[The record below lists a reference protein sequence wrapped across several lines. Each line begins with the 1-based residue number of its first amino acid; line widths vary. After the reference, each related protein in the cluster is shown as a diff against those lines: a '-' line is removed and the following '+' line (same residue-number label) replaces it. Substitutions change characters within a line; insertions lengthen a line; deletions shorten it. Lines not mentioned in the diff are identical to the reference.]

1 MQIAISS
8 HKARE
13 HAPTGSPDN
22 YIMAYRTPP
31 FRSSFPM
38 LLASSLLLAQPISA
52 VAAEQVQC
60 SASGTSWSCEP
71 MQPRGELPPRPPQTT
86 PAPAPVSNAPV
97 GIAAPAVTAAA
108 VTAPRVNEF
117 SQLDWVPREQLT
129 SEQQAAI
136 APYCGGTYVEPER
149 SGRDDE
155 TPFDQLPVQ
164 ASADSSRFE
173 QGSQTGVL
181 EGDVLLRQGRL
192 QASADQASFDQT
204 NSSAQLK
211 GNVRLRDQGVLVLGD
226 QASMRIDNGET
237 RIDNVQYVVHEAG
250 ARGDAEKLLRRDD
263 AVIVMTNGSYT
274 TCEPGQNTWS
284 LHSKDIELDREKGW
298 GEAKH
303 VTLKVKDVPVFY
315 TPYIYFP
322 LDDRR
327 HTGLLPPSFSHSTDN
342 GTEIETPYYINIA
355 PDYDAT
361 IYPRYMSERGMQLEG
376 EFRYLKPDNAGSV
389 SAAYLNDTKYDEN
402 RWLYGWQHQGG
413 LSSRWSTEVD
423 YTDISDPFYFQDL
436 NSALDVRSDTY
447 VDQRAGVTY
456 RGDGWRFNAAVH
468 GYELATITS
477 LTPYERLPQLRLDG
491 ADWLGNSGLRFGYKA
506 EYTYFDRDLDSGFI
520 TGQDGIQFDSLGNPI
535 LTPDENLVG
544 LQRATGHRVS
554 VSPSLSY
561 PWRNNW
567 AFVTPSVRT
576 QSTYYD
582 LDFDSQ
588 TDGFDYAGA
597 NTTPSSTI
605 PVASLDG
612 GLYFDRQTNWF
623 GNSLRQ
629 TLEPRAFYL
638 YAPDEDQND
647 QPLFDTNE
655 NTFSYNSLFR
665 DDRFSGNDRVGDAN
679 QLSLGVTSRALENDG
694 SERARGSFGQV
705 FYFRD
710 RNVQLLEPDGTAP
723 EADTSS
729 SSAYAGELMY
739 KVSDAWRLNADALWD
754 PDDSANDAGSLMA
767 NYQPE
772 PRKILNMGYRY
783 RNNINT
789 FNALTGSFDRD
800 ADQRIDQSD
809 MSFMWPL
816 GPQWSVIGRW
826 QHDFAEDRTLE
837 AFGGLEYDS
846 CCWKLRVV
854 NRYWVDYNEF
864 ESVAQ
869 DETNRGIFLQIVLK
883 GLGSVT
889 GNGVDSLLDDGI
901 PGYREREKNAL

>member
-1 MQIAISS
+1 
-8 HKARE
+8 
-13 HAPTGSPDN
+13 
-22 YIMAYRTPP
+22 MAYRTPP

-38 LLASSLLLAQPISA
+38 LLASSLLLAQPISSF
-52 VAAEQVQC
+52 AASQVQC
-60 SASGTSWSCEP
+60 TPSGNSWSCEP
-71 MQPRGELPPRPPQTT
+71 IQARGELPPRPVQAT
-86 PAPAPVSNAPV
+86 PPPPPVSNEPV
-97 GIAAPAVTAAA
+97 GIAASAVAANDA
-108 VTAPRVNEF
+108 GNNDYSR
-117 SQLDWVPREQLT
+117 LDWVPREQL
-129 SEQQAAI
+129 SAEQQAAI

-149 SGRDDE
+149 SGRNDE
-155 TPFDQLPVQ
+155 TPFDQLPVY
-164 ASADSSRFE
+164 ASAESSRFE

-181 EGDVLLRQGRL
+181 EGDVLMRQGRL
-192 QASADQASFDQT
+192 QARADQASFDQA
-204 NSSAQLK
+204 NSSARLE

-237 RIDNVQYVVHEAG
+237 RIDNVDYVIHDAR
-250 ARGDAEKLLRRDD
+250 ARGTADKLMRRDD
-263 AVIVMTNGSYT
+263 GIIVMTDGSYT
-274 TCEPGQNTWS
+274 TCEPGENTWS
-284 LHSKDIELDREKGW
+284 LHSKDIELDRDKGW

-303 VTLKVKDVPVFY
+303 VVLKVKDVPVFY

-327 HTGLLPPSFSHSTDN
+327 QTGLLTPSFSQSTDN

-361 IYPRYMSERGMQLEG
+361 LYPRYMSERGLQMEG
-376 EFRYLKPDNAGSV
+376 EFRYLKPDNEGSL
-389 SAAYLNDTKYDEN
+389 SAAYLNDSKFNEN
-402 RWLYGWQHQGG
+402 RWLYGWQHEGG
-413 LSSRWSTEVD
+413 MSSRWATEVD
-423 YTDISDPFYFQDL
+423 FTDISDPFYFQDL
-436 NSALDVRSDTY
+436 NSALDVTSDTY
-447 VDQRAGVTY
+447 VNQRAAVTY
-456 RGDGWRFNAAVH
+456 RGDGWRFQAAVH

-477 LTPYERLPQLRLDG
+477 LTPYQRLPQLRLDG
-491 ADWLGNSGLRFGYKA
+491 ADWLGDTGLRFGYNA

-520 TGQDGIQFDSLGNPI
+520 TGENGIQFDSAGNAI
-535 LTPDENLVG
+535 LTPDENLIG

-561 PWRNNW
+561 PWRNSF
-567 AFVTPSVRT
+567 AFVTPSVRV

-582 LDFDSQ
+582 LDFDARSG
-588 TDGFDYAGA
+588 DGFNYGNA

-605 PVASLDG
+605 PITSLDS
-612 GLYFDRQTNWF
+612 GLYFDRETSWF
-623 GNSLRQ
+623 GNNLRQ

-679 QLSLGVTSRALENDG
+679 QLALGVTSRALEEDG
-694 SERARGSFGQV
+694 TERARGSLGQV

-710 RNVQLLEPDGTAP
+710 RNVQLLEADGTEP
-723 EADTSS
+723 DADTSS
-729 SSAYAGELMY
+729 SSAYAAELMY
-739 KVSDAWRLNADALWD
+739 RVSDAWRLNADMLWD
-754 PDDSANDAGSLMA
+754 PDNSGSDAGSFMA

-800 ADQRIDQSD
+800 VDRRIDQSD

-816 GPQWSVIGRW
+816 NPQWSLIGRW
-826 QHDFAEDRTLE
+826 QHDFADDRTLE
-837 AFGGLEYDS
+837 ALGGLEYDS

-864 ESVAQ
+864 ESVAR
-869 DETNRGIFLQIVLK
+869 DEANRGIFLQIVLK

-889 GNGVDSLLDDGI
+889 GNDVDSLLGDGI

>member
-1 MQIAISS
+1 
-8 HKARE
+8 
-13 HAPTGSPDN
+13 
-22 YIMAYRTPP
+22 MAYRTPP

-38 LLASSLLLAQPISA
+38 LLASSLLLAQPISSF
-52 VAAEQVQC
+52 AASQVQC
-60 SASGTSWSCEP
+60 TPSGNSWSCEP
-71 MQPRGELPPRPPQTT
+71 IQARGELPPRPVQAT
-86 PAPAPVSNAPV
+86 PPPPPVSNEPV
-97 GIAAPAVTAAA
+97 GIAASAVAANDA
-108 VTAPRVNEF
+108 GNNDYSR
-117 SQLDWVPREQLT
+117 LDWVPREQL
-129 SEQQAAI
+129 SAEQQAAI

-155 TPFDQLPVQ
+155 TPFDQLPVY
-164 ASADSSRFE
+164 ASAESSRFE

-181 EGDVLLRQGRL
+181 EGDVLMRQGRL
-192 QASADQASFDQT
+192 QARADQASFDQA
-204 NSSAQLK
+204 NSSARLE

-237 RIDNVQYVVHEAG
+237 RIDNVDYVIHDAR
-250 ARGDAEKLLRRDD
+250 ARGTADKLMRRDD
-263 AVIVMTNGSYT
+263 GIIVMTDGSYT
-274 TCEPGQNTWS
+274 TCEPGENTWS
-284 LHSKDIELDREKGW
+284 LHSKDIELDRDKGW

-303 VTLKVKDVPVFY
+303 VVLKVKDVPVFY

-327 HTGLLPPSFSHSTDN
+327 QTGLLTPSFSQSTDN

-361 IYPRYMSERGMQLEG
+361 LYPRYMSERGLQMEG
-376 EFRYLKPDNAGSV
+376 EFRYLKPDNEGSL
-389 SAAYLNDTKYDEN
+389 SAAYLNDSKFNEN
-402 RWLYGWQHQGG
+402 RWLYGWQHEGG
-413 LSSRWSTEVD
+413 MSSRWATEVD
-423 YTDISDPFYFQDL
+423 FTDISDPFYFQDL
-436 NSALDVRSDTY
+436 NSALDVTSDTY
-447 VDQRAGVTY
+447 VNQRAAVTY
-456 RGDGWRFNAAVH
+456 RGDGWRFQAAVH

-477 LTPYERLPQLRLDG
+477 LTPYQRLPQLRLDG
-491 ADWLGNSGLRFGYKA
+491 ADWLGDTGLRFGYNA

-520 TGQDGIQFDSLGNPI
+520 TGENGIQFDSAGNAI
-535 LTPDENLVG
+535 LTPDENLIG

-561 PWRNNW
+561 PWRNSF
-567 AFVTPSVRT
+567 AFVTPSVRV

-582 LDFDSQ
+582 LDFDARSG
-588 TDGFDYAGA
+588 DGFNYGNA

-605 PVASLDG
+605 PITSLDS
-612 GLYFDRQTNWF
+612 GLYFDRETSWF
-623 GNSLRQ
+623 GNNLLQ

-679 QLSLGVTSRALENDG
+679 QLALGVTSRALEEDG
-694 SERARGSFGQV
+694 TERARGSLGQV

-710 RNVQLLEPDGTAP
+710 RNVQLLEADGTEP
-723 EADTSS
+723 DADTSS
-729 SSAYAGELMY
+729 SSAYAAELMY
-739 KVSDAWRLNADALWD
+739 RVSDAWRLNADMLWD
-754 PDDSANDAGSLMA
+754 PDNSGSDAGSFMA

-800 ADQRIDQSD
+800 VDRRIDQSD

-816 GPQWSVIGRW
+816 NPQWSLIGRW
-826 QHDFAEDRTLE
+826 QHDFADDRTLE
-837 AFGGLEYDS
+837 ALGGLEYDS

-864 ESVAQ
+864 ESVAR
-869 DETNRGIFLQIVLK
+869 DEANRGIFLQIVLK

-889 GNGVDSLLDDGI
+889 GNDVDSLLGDGI

>member
-1 MQIAISS
+1 
-8 HKARE
+8 
-13 HAPTGSPDN
+13 
-22 YIMAYRTPP
+22 MAYRTPP

-38 LLASSLLLAQPISA
+38 LLASSLLLAQPISSF
-52 VAAEQVQC
+52 AASQVQC
-60 SASGTSWSCEP
+60 TPSGNSWSCEP
-71 MQPRGELPPRPPQTT
+71 IQARGELPPRPVQAT
-86 PAPAPVSNAPV
+86 PPPPPVSNEPV
-97 GIAAPAVTAAA
+97 GIAASAVAANDA
-108 VTAPRVNEF
+108 GNNDYSR
-117 SQLDWVPREQLT
+117 LDWVPREQL
-129 SEQQAAI
+129 SAEQQAAI

-155 TPFDQLPVQ
+155 TPFDQLPVY
-164 ASADSSRFE
+164 ASAESSRFE

-181 EGDVLLRQGRL
+181 EGDVLMRQGRL
-192 QASADQASFDQT
+192 QARADQASFDQA
-204 NSSAQLK
+204 NSSARLE

-237 RIDNVQYVVHEAG
+237 RIDNVDYVIHDAR
-250 ARGDAEKLLRRDD
+250 ARGTADKLMRRDD
-263 AVIVMTNGSYT
+263 GIIVMTDGSYT
-274 TCEPGQNTWS
+274 TCEPGENTWS
-284 LHSKDIELDREKGW
+284 LHSKDIELDRDKGW

-303 VTLKVKDVPVFY
+303 VVLKVKDVPVFY

-327 HTGLLPPSFSHSTDN
+327 QTGLLTPSFSQSTDN

-361 IYPRYMSERGMQLEG
+361 LYPRYMSERGLQMEG
-376 EFRYLKPDNAGSV
+376 EFRYLKPDNEGSL
-389 SAAYLNDTKYDEN
+389 SAAYLNDSKFNEN
-402 RWLYGWQHQGG
+402 RWLYGWQHEGG
-413 LSSRWSTEVD
+413 MSSRWATEVD
-423 YTDISDPFYFQDL
+423 FTDISDPFYFQDL
-436 NSALDVRSDTY
+436 NSALDVTSDTY
-447 VDQRAGVTY
+447 VNQRAAVTY
-456 RGDGWRFNAAVH
+456 RGDGWRFQAAVH

-477 LTPYERLPQLRLDG
+477 LTPYQRLPQLRLDG
-491 ADWLGNSGLRFGYKA
+491 ADWLGDTGLRFGYNA

-520 TGQDGIQFDSLGNPI
+520 TGENGIQFDSAGNAI
-535 LTPDENLVG
+535 LTPDENLIG

-561 PWRNNW
+561 PWRNSF
-567 AFVTPSVRT
+567 AFVTPSVRV

-582 LDFDSQ
+582 LDFDARSG
-588 TDGFDYAGA
+588 DGFNYGNA

-605 PVASLDG
+605 PITSLDS
-612 GLYFDRQTNWF
+612 GLYFDRETSWF
-623 GNSLRQ
+623 GNNLRQ

-679 QLSLGVTSRALENDG
+679 QLALGVTSRALEEDG
-694 SERARGSFGQV
+694 TERARGSLGQV

-710 RNVQLLEPDGTAP
+710 RNVQLLEADGTEP
-723 EADTSS
+723 DADTSS
-729 SSAYAGELMY
+729 SSAYAAELMY
-739 KVSDAWRLNADALWD
+739 RVSDAWRLNADMLWD
-754 PDDSANDAGSLMA
+754 PDNSGSDAGSLMA

-800 ADQRIDQSD
+800 VDRRIDQSD

-816 GPQWSVIGRW
+816 NPQWSLIGRW
-826 QHDFAEDRTLE
+826 QHDFADDRTLE
-837 AFGGLEYDS
+837 ALGGLEYDS

-864 ESVAQ
+864 ESVAR
-869 DETNRGIFLQIVLK
+869 DEANRGIFLQIVLK

-889 GNGVDSLLDDGI
+889 GNDVDSLLGDGI

>member
-1 MQIAISS
+1 
-8 HKARE
+8 
-13 HAPTGSPDN
+13 
-22 YIMAYRTPP
+22 MAYRTPP

-38 LLASSLLLAQPISA
+38 LLASSLLLAQPISSF
-52 VAAEQVQC
+52 AASQVQC
-60 SASGTSWSCEP
+60 TPSGNSWSCEP
-71 MQPRGELPPRPPQTT
+71 IQARGELPPRPVQAT
-86 PAPAPVSNAPV
+86 PPPPPVSNEPV
-97 GIAAPAVTAAA
+97 GIAASAVAANDA
-108 VTAPRVNEF
+108 GNNDYSR
-117 SQLDWVPREQLT
+117 LDWVPREQL
-129 SEQQAAI
+129 SAEQQAAI

-149 SGRDDE
+149 SGRNDE
-155 TPFDQLPVQ
+155 TPFDQLPVY
-164 ASADSSRFE
+164 ASAESSRFE

-181 EGDVLLRQGRL
+181 EGDVLMRQGRL
-192 QASADQASFDQT
+192 QARADQASFDQA
-204 NSSAQLK
+204 NSSARLE

-237 RIDNVQYVVHEAG
+237 RIDNVDYVIHDAR
-250 ARGDAEKLLRRDD
+250 ARGTADKLMRRDD
-263 AVIVMTNGSYT
+263 GIIVMTDGSYT
-274 TCEPGQNTWS
+274 TCEPGENTWS
-284 LHSKDIELDREKGW
+284 LHSKDIELDRDKGW

-303 VTLKVKDVPVFY
+303 VVLKVKDVPVFY

-327 HTGLLPPSFSHSTDN
+327 QTGLLTPSFSQSTDN

-361 IYPRYMSERGMQLEG
+361 LYPRYMSERGLQMEG
-376 EFRYLKPDNAGSV
+376 EFRYLKPDNEGSL
-389 SAAYLNDTKYDEN
+389 SAAYLNDSKFNEN
-402 RWLYGWQHQGG
+402 RWLYGWQHEGG
-413 LSSRWSTEVD
+413 MSSRWATEVD
-423 YTDISDPFYFQDL
+423 FTDISDPFYFQDL
-436 NSALDVRSDTY
+436 NSALDVTSDTY
-447 VDQRAGVTY
+447 VNQRAAVTY
-456 RGDGWRFNAAVH
+456 RGDGWRFQAAVH

-477 LTPYERLPQLRLDG
+477 LTPYQRLPQLRLDG
-491 ADWLGNSGLRFGYKA
+491 ADWLGDTGLRFGYNA

-520 TGQDGIQFDSLGNPI
+520 TGENGIQFDSAGNAI
-535 LTPDENLVG
+535 LTPDENLIG

-561 PWRNNW
+561 PWRNSF
-567 AFVTPSVRT
+567 AFVTPSVRV

-582 LDFDSQ
+582 LDFDARSG
-588 TDGFDYAGA
+588 DGFNYGNA

-605 PVASLDG
+605 PITSLDS
-612 GLYFDRQTNWF
+612 GLYFDRETSWF
-623 GNSLRQ
+623 GNNLRQ

-679 QLSLGVTSRALENDG
+679 QLALGVTSRALEEDG
-694 SERARGSFGQV
+694 TERARGSLGQV

-710 RNVQLLEPDGTAP
+710 RNVQLLEQDGTKP
-723 EADTSS
+723 DADTSS
-729 SSAYAGELMY
+729 SSAYAAELMY
-739 KVSDAWRLNADALWD
+739 RVSDAWRLNADMLWD
-754 PDDSANDAGSLMA
+754 PDNSGSDAGSLMA

-800 ADQRIDQSD
+800 VDRRIDQSD

-816 GPQWSVIGRW
+816 NPQWSLIGRW
-826 QHDFAEDRTLE
+826 QHDFADDRTLE
-837 AFGGLEYDS
+837 ALGGLEYDS

-864 ESVAQ
+864 ESVAR
-869 DETNRGIFLQIVLK
+869 DEANRGIFLQIVLK

-889 GNGVDSLLDDGI
+889 GNDVDSLLGDGI

>member
-1 MQIAISS
+1 
-8 HKARE
+8 
-13 HAPTGSPDN
+13 
-22 YIMAYRTPP
+22 
-31 FRSSFPM
+31 M
-38 LLASSLLLAQPISA
+38 LLASSLLLAQPISSF
-52 VAAEQVQC
+52 AASQVQC
-60 SASGTSWSCEP
+60 TPSGNSWSCEP
-71 MQPRGELPPRPPQTT
+71 IQARGELPPRPVQAT
-86 PAPAPVSNAPV
+86 PPPPPVSNEPV
-97 GIAAPAVTAAA
+97 GIAASAVAANDA
-108 VTAPRVNEF
+108 GNNDYSR
-117 SQLDWVPREQLT
+117 LDWVPREQL
-129 SEQQAAI
+129 SAEQQAAI

-155 TPFDQLPVQ
+155 TPFDQLPVY
-164 ASADSSRFE
+164 ASAESSRFE

-181 EGDVLLRQGRL
+181 EGDVLMRQGRL
-192 QASADQASFDQT
+192 QARADQASFDQA
-204 NSSAQLK
+204 NSSARLE

-237 RIDNVQYVVHEAG
+237 RIDNVDYVIHDAR
-250 ARGDAEKLLRRDD
+250 ARGTADKLMRRDD
-263 AVIVMTNGSYT
+263 GIIVMTDGSYT
-274 TCEPGQNTWS
+274 TCEPGENTWS
-284 LHSKDIELDREKGW
+284 LHSKDIELDRDKGW

-303 VTLKVKDVPVFY
+303 VVLKVKDVPVFY

-327 HTGLLPPSFSHSTDN
+327 QTGLLTPSFSQSTDN

-361 IYPRYMSERGMQLEG
+361 LYPRYMSERGLQMEG
-376 EFRYLKPDNAGSV
+376 EFRYLKPDNEGSL
-389 SAAYLNDTKYDEN
+389 SAAYLNDSKFNEN
-402 RWLYGWQHQGG
+402 RWLYGWQHEGG
-413 LSSRWSTEVD
+413 MSSRWATEVD
-423 YTDISDPFYFQDL
+423 FTDISDPFYFQDL
-436 NSALDVRSDTY
+436 NSALDVTSDTY
-447 VDQRAGVTY
+447 VNQRAAVTY
-456 RGDGWRFNAAVH
+456 RGDGWRFQAAVH

-477 LTPYERLPQLRLDG
+477 LTPYQRLPQLRLDG
-491 ADWLGNSGLRFGYKA
+491 ADWLGDTGLRFGYNA

-520 TGQDGIQFDSLGNPI
+520 TGENGIQFDSAGNAI
-535 LTPDENLVG
+535 LTPDENLIG

-561 PWRNNW
+561 PWRNSF
-567 AFVTPSVRT
+567 AFVTPSVRV

-582 LDFDSQ
+582 LDFDARSG
-588 TDGFDYAGA
+588 DGFNYGNA

-605 PVASLDG
+605 PITSLDS
-612 GLYFDRQTNWF
+612 GLYFDRETSWF
-623 GNSLRQ
+623 GNNLRQ

-679 QLSLGVTSRALENDG
+679 QLALGVTSRALEEDG
-694 SERARGSFGQV
+694 TERARGSLGQV

-710 RNVQLLEPDGTAP
+710 RNVQLLEADGTEP
-723 EADTSS
+723 DADTSS
-729 SSAYAGELMY
+729 SSAYAAELMY
-739 KVSDAWRLNADALWD
+739 RVSDAWRLNADMLWD
-754 PDDSANDAGSLMA
+754 PDNSGSDAGSFMA

-800 ADQRIDQSD
+800 VDRRIDQSD

-816 GPQWSVIGRW
+816 NPQWSLIGRW
-826 QHDFAEDRTLE
+826 QHDFADDRTLE
-837 AFGGLEYDS
+837 ALGGLEYDS

-864 ESVAQ
+864 ESVAR
-869 DETNRGIFLQIVLK
+869 DEANRGIFLQIVLK

-889 GNGVDSLLDDGI
+889 GNDVDSLLGDGI

>member
-1 MQIAISS
+1 
-8 HKARE
+8 
-13 HAPTGSPDN
+13 
-22 YIMAYRTPP
+22 MAYRTPP

-38 LLASSLLLAQPISA
+38 LLASSLLLAQPISSF
-52 VAAEQVQC
+52 AASQVQC
-60 SASGTSWSCEP
+60 TPSGNSWSCEP
-71 MQPRGELPPRPPQTT
+71 IQARGELPPRPVQAT
-86 PAPAPVSNAPV
+86 PPPTPVSNEPV
-97 GIAAPAVTAAA
+97 GIAASAVAANDA
-108 VTAPRVNEF
+108 GNNDYSR
-117 SQLDWVPREQLT
+117 LDWVPREQL
-129 SEQQAAI
+129 SAEQQAAI

-155 TPFDQLPVQ
+155 TPFDQLPVY
-164 ASADSSRFE
+164 ASAESSRFE

-181 EGDVLLRQGRL
+181 EGDVLMRQGRL
-192 QASADQASFDQT
+192 QARADQASFDQA
-204 NSSAQLK
+204 NSSARLE

-237 RIDNVQYVVHEAG
+237 RIDNVDYVIHDAR
-250 ARGDAEKLLRRDD
+250 ARGTADKLMRRDD
-263 AVIVMTNGSYT
+263 GIIVMTDGSYT
-274 TCEPGQNTWS
+274 TCEPGENTWS
-284 LHSKDIELDREKGW
+284 LHSKDIELDRDKGW

-303 VTLKVKDVPVFY
+303 VVLKVKDVPVFY

-327 HTGLLPPSFSHSTDN
+327 QTGLLTPSFSQSTDN

-361 IYPRYMSERGMQLEG
+361 LYPRYMSERGLQMEG
-376 EFRYLKPDNAGSV
+376 EFRYLKPDNEGSL
-389 SAAYLNDTKYDEN
+389 SAAYLNDSKFNEN
-402 RWLYGWQHQGG
+402 RWLYGWQHEGG
-413 LSSRWSTEVD
+413 MSSRWATEVD
-423 YTDISDPFYFQDL
+423 FTDISDPFYFQDL
-436 NSALDVRSDTY
+436 NSALDVTSDTY
-447 VDQRAGVTY
+447 VNQRAAVTY
-456 RGDGWRFNAAVH
+456 RGDGWRFQAAVH

-477 LTPYERLPQLRLDG
+477 LTPYQRLPQLRLDG
-491 ADWLGNSGLRFGYKA
+491 ADWLGDTGLRFGYNA

-520 TGQDGIQFDSLGNPI
+520 TGENGIQFDSAGNAI
-535 LTPDENLVG
+535 LTPDENLIG

-561 PWRNNW
+561 PWRNSF
-567 AFVTPSVRT
+567 AFVTPSVRV

-582 LDFDSQ
+582 LDFDARSG
-588 TDGFDYAGA
+588 DGFNYGNA

-605 PVASLDG
+605 PITSLDS
-612 GLYFDRQTNWF
+612 GLYFDRETSWF
-623 GNSLRQ
+623 GNNLRQ

-679 QLSLGVTSRALENDG
+679 QLALGVTSRALEEDG
-694 SERARGSFGQV
+694 TERARGSLGQV

-710 RNVQLLEPDGTAP
+710 RNVQLLEADGTEP
-723 EADTSS
+723 DADTSS
-729 SSAYAGELMY
+729 SSAYAAELMY
-739 KVSDAWRLNADALWD
+739 RVSDAWRLNADMLWD
-754 PDDSANDAGSLMA
+754 PDNSGSDAGSFMA

-800 ADQRIDQSD
+800 VDRRIDQSD

-816 GPQWSVIGRW
+816 NPQWSLIGRW
-826 QHDFAEDRTLE
+826 QHDFAGDRTLE
-837 AFGGLEYDS
+837 ALGGLEYDS

-864 ESVAQ
+864 ESVAR
-869 DETNRGIFLQIVLK
+869 DEANRGIFLQIVLK

-889 GNGVDSLLDDGI
+889 GNDVDSLLGDGI